1 MVTGGIQGFIGRYK
15 MKREDSRKTN
25 KRQGERGSILA
36 LSAVGMLSVVLAAA
50 LAVDVSH
57 LYLAKNEL
65 QNAADAAALAGAS
78 GLDFMPS
85 GIEEASRR
93 AREEFTNK
101 YEFNNQD
108 VTIQPVDV
116 RFARNLSDFDSG
128 GDFNAAAASAPG
140 IVQDIKFV
148 KVKTQQSPVGIS
160 FAGSVL
166 GNSFNLWAEAVAGVS
181 APLNVFTGYLPAF
194 VVDEDT
200 ATLVPGQMY
209 TFRGEPGEFVSPGNY
224 QLLAVDGSGG
234 SDDRDGLASGVKNI
248 VGPGGYVDTKPG
260 ITSGAVKQGVNT
272 RFDEYASGM
281 DPAVYPP
288 DTNIKEGID
297 YETYRNAKPGDANF
311 VPPSHPGVANR
322 RVVLIPIVKI
332 SELEGGRTVV
342 QIDRFG
348 AFFLRSKVGNGS
360 GQEIQAEYI
369 ELGVVVGSGEYDP
382 TATTNPGPPIRK
394 PVLYR

>member
-1 MVTGGIQGFIGRYK
+1 

-78 GLDFMPS
+78 GLTFTS
-85 GIEEASRR
+85 EGIADAVKR
-93 AREEFTNK
+93 AREEFKNK

-108 VTIQPVDV
+108 VDIQPADV
-116 RFARNLSDFDSG
+116 RFARNLSDFDNG
-128 GDFNAAAASAPG
+128 GDFNATAASAPG

-194 VVDEDT
+194 VVDEDA
-200 ATLVPGQMY
+200 ATLVPGEMY
-209 TFRGEPGEFVSPGNY
+209 TFRGEPGGFVSPGNY

-260 ITSGAVKQGVNT
+260 ITSGAVTQGVNT
-272 RFDEYASGM
+272 RFDDYAAGM

-288 DTNIKEGID
+288 DTNIKEDID
-297 YETYRNAKPGDANF
+297 YATYLNSRANPTANNF
-311 VPPSHPGVANR
+311 KAPSHPGVPNR

-348 AFFLRSKVGNGS
+348 AFFLRSKVRNGS

-369 ELGVVVGSGEYDP
+369 EVGVVVGSGKYDP
-382 TATTNPGPPIRK
+382 TATTNPGPSIRK

>member
-1 MVTGGIQGFIGRYK
+1 MKKEDLRKGR
-15 MKREDSRKTN
+15 

-36 LSAVGMLSVVLAAA
+36 LSAVGMVSVILAAA

-78 GLDFMPS
+78 GLNFMPG
-85 GIEEASRR
+85 GIAIASAR
-93 AREEFTNK
+93 AQAEMNK
-101 YEFNNQD
+101 YEFNNQS
-108 VTIQPVDV
+108 VQVQATDV

-140 IVQDIKFV
+140 VAPDIKFV
-148 KVKTQQSPVGIS
+148 KVKTPVSPIGIS

-194 VVDEDT
+194 VADDEV
-200 ATLVPGQMY
+200 ATILPGNMY
-209 TFRGEPGEFVSPGNY
+209 TFRGAPSGSISPGNY
-224 QLLAVDGSGG
+224 QLLAIDGSGG

-260 ITSGAVKQGVNT
+260 VTAGAVRQGVNT
-272 RFDEYASGM
+272 RFDDYAAGM
-281 DPAVYPP
+281 DPADYPP
-288 DTNIKEGID
+288 DTNIKEDI
-297 YETYRNAKPGDANF
+297 TYAQYTDPNGPKQ
-311 VPPSHPGVANR
+311 PPSDPSIAVPNR
-322 RVVLIPIVKI
+322 RVVLIPIVKVT
-332 SELEGGRTVV
+332 ELEGGRTSV

-348 AFFLRSKVGNGS
+348 AFFLRSKVSGGS
-360 GQEIQAEYI
+360 GGDIQAEYI
-369 ELGVVVGSGEYDP
+369 GVGVVVGSGKYDP